1 MNTKNKFLSIVCL
14 ITICLFLLAS
24 CGGSETVTD
33 TDTQQG
39 TNDTQDTVTDTTDY
53 SQKTFNT
60 YSSDGNYFFST
71 TEIPTFID
79 DNAGLR
85 LSALDSQFAFSA
97 DCKGAVVLKLNPQ
110 AVSQSAD
117 KASFEIYIDGEL
129 INTMTTVYGEQN
141 VLIAESLDEGVHT
154 FAIKKRSGGDL
165 IRVDA
170 ITLRGEL
177 REAPRLNVEN
187 GLWVEVF
194 APAGDDEYSSF
205 NIYTQTTHPSGD
217 YYIRYKF
224 VYEYDDIDD
233 SLNWSN
239 GSNTGANRMNYR
251 IKTAQIVK
259 KTGDPGFLNIH
270 EILQGGEISLAIKEY
285 DPITGKNA
293 GDFVGGYHGDE
304 NLKSVSLL
312 LDGTQEIKLLGGE
325 PGFYNCSSAE
335 FVQFSTINRCHTFYD
350 KVMNHDQHYLIDT
363 NGIRLLQKVEWL
375 VDNFTPATSQTYIQ
389 MFTLNRLNPDKAG
402 DFLTTNLA
410 LLNEDGKVIA
420 RADLTAFDP
429 GDKEGV
435 SAASS
440 PDARYAEYFGD
451 SKGIYAK
458 VGFQFVDDSVMLNS
472 TNISVRK
479 HGDSKWYPS
488 FGDPQGKPSKGD
500 VWTIN
505 SIYYIDYNPA
515 E

>member
-1 MNTKNKFLSIVCL
+1 MNRNKFLCTVISL
-14 ITICLFLLAS
+14 ILCIFCFAA
-24 CGGSETVTD
+24 CGEEKTAEPNNNTVPP
-33 TDTQQG
+33 
-39 TNDTQDTVTDTTDY
+39 QDTVEMTDY

-60 YSSDGNYFFST
+60 YASDGEYFFTT

-85 LSALDSQFAFSA
+85 LSALDSKFAFSA
-97 DCKGAVVLKLNPQ
+97 DCEGTVILKIAPQ
-110 AVSQSAD
+110 AVSATAD
-117 KASFEIYIDGEL
+117 KASFEIYVDGEPAKK
-129 INTMTTVYGEQN
+129 MSTTYDLQN
-141 VLIAESLDEGVHT
+141 VIIAEKLEKGLHT
-154 FAIKKRSGGDL
+154 FVIKKVSGGDL
-165 IRVDA
+165 IRIDG

-177 REAPRLNVEN
+177 KEPPRLNVEN

-194 APAGDDEYSSF
+194 APEGEDEYSSF
-205 NIYTQTTHPSGD
+205 NVYTQTTHPSGD

-224 VYEYDDIDD
+224 VYEFDDIDD

-239 GSNTGANRMNYR
+239 GGNTGANRMNYR
-251 IKTAQIVK
+251 IRTAQIVK
-259 KTGDPGFLNIH
+259 KTGDPGFLDIH
-270 EILQGGEISLAIKEY
+270 EILQSGEISLAIKEY

-312 LDGTQEIKLLGGE
+312 LDGTQEINLLGGE
-325 PGFYNCSSAE
+325 PGFYNCSTVE
-335 FVQFSTINRCHTFYD
+335 FIQHSTINRCHTFYE
-350 KVMNHDQHYLIDT
+350 KVMNHNQHYLIDT
-363 NGIRLLQKVEWL
+363 NGIRLLQQVEWL
-375 VDNFTPATSQTYIQ
+375 VDDFHTTKGQTYIQ
-389 MFTLNRLNPDKAG
+389 MFTLNRLNKEKAG
-402 DFLTTNLA
+402 DFLTTA
-410 LLNEDGKVIA
+410 LKLLDEDGKTITKV
-420 RADLTAFDP
+420 DLTAFDP

-451 SKGIYAK
+451 EKGIYAK
-458 VGFQFVDDSVMLNS
+458 VGFQFVDDSVILNS

-488 FGDPQGKPSKGD
+488 FGDPQGTPSTGD

-505 SIYYIDYNPA
+505 SIYYIDYNPS
-515 E
+515 